1 MSTALSAPPPSMLNY
16 YRGPVKKLTKKQNN
30 VLPANNSVLQNVT
43 NPQHAPVNTNNSNTR
58 RKKMLA
64 SLSGFK
70 SSAIPKKV
78 TMAKRGG
85 KKSKTRKARK

>member
-1 MSTALSAPPPSMLNY
+1 MSTALSAPLPSMLNY

-30 VLPANNSVLQNVT
+30 VLPPNISVLQNVT
-43 NPQHAPVNTNNSNTR
+43 NPQHMPVIANNLNTR

-85 KKSKTRKARK
+85 KKSKTRKVRK

>member
-30 VLPANNSVLQNVT
+30 VLPPNNQVLRNVT
-43 NPQHAPVNTNNSNTR
+43 NPQHMPVNTNNSHTR

-64 SLSGFK
+64 SLSAYSK
-70 SSAIPKKV
+70 M
-78 TMAKRGG
+78 TKRGG